1 MKCSQ
6 TARVPVPLGPS
17 PQQMPGLLDAC
28 SQAHETQQDV
38 DRWDTDQ
45 SPHGQARDQLGFPR
59 TAACCDANGDCGG
72 QGTRRDPGLL
82 AQPGHACTRSHPMT
96 APPNQ
101 RRSQQGVP
109 PLQLRRGHAGTARQG
124 HAHRPTCGRPEARRP
139 QAQRNYSLPIRAASS
154 GDTFCLTTTVF
165 LALTAEPV
173 SRAPCGRRD
182 WS

>member
-1 MKCSQ
+1 MQAYRFRWAHRLSRCPAYL
-6 TARVPVPLGPS
+6 TPAARPTRPS
-17 PQQMPGLLDAC
+17 KTSIAGTPISP
-28 SQAHETQQDV
+28 
-38 DRWDTDQ
+38 
-45 SPHGQARDQLGFPR
+45 PHGEARDQLGFPR

-72 QGTRRDPGLL
+72 QGTRRDTGLL
-82 AQPGHACTRSHPMT
+82 AQRGHACTRSHPMT
-96 APPNQ
+96 APANQ

-109 PLQLRRGHAGTARQG
+109 PLPLRRGHAGTARQG

-139 QAQRNYSLPIRAASS
+139 QAQRNCSLPIRAASS